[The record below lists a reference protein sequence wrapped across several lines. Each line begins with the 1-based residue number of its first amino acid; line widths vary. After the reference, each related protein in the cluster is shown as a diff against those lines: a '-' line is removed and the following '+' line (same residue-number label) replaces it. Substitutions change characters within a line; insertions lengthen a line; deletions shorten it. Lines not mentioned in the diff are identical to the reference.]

1 MSLLKGTSQALVLQY
16 KGYLKNLNTNCR
28 EQLKN
33 YNENYGHLDYDMS
46 DNIYYGYESA
56 INNMSYDIYKI
67 QSNINNYKIGVKNEI

>member
-1 MSLLKGTSQALVLQY
+1 MSLLKNTSKFLLLQY
-16 KGYLKNLNTNCR
+16 QGYLKNMKINCNNA
-28 EQLKN
+28 LKN
-33 YNENYGHLDYDMS
+33 YNDNYGHLDYDMS